1 MLGSTRETPSL
12 PTNLP
17 NHKGRHRIY
26 WGSRGSQLLEL
37 ALALPIL
44 VVLAVGG
51 SDLSGGYNLKQKLN
65 HAAREGARFAGSVS
79 CADCSEA
86 TCTAYTPNVSAPCS
100 VQGIQNVIVGYL
112 SNTQAQVDVCG
123 MTTTTSPSSKGSL
136 SWTYT
141 SPCSSGTFTITIER
155 GYTYTYVDSTTG
167 KTVTVL
173 ASRVTISHPYTWSIG
188 RVIGLIGGSFPNT
201 ITITSNAVMQ
211 QIP

>member
-1 MLGSTRETPSL
+1 MLGSTMDTPSL

-17 NHKGRHRIY
+17 NHKGRHRVY
-26 WGSRGSQLLEL
+26 WGSRGSQLLEV

-44 VVLAVGG
+44 VVFAVGG
-51 SDLSGGYNLKQKLN
+51 TDFSGGYNLKQKLN
-65 HAAREGARFAGSVS
+65 NAAREGARFAGSVS
-79 CADCSEA
+79 CADCSST
-86 TCTAYTPNVSAPCS
+86 TCTNYTPTVSAPCS
-100 VQGIQNVIVGYL
+100 VQGIQNVVIGYL
-112 SNTQAQVDVCG
+112 SNTMTQVDVCG
-123 MTTTTSPSSKGSL
+123 MTTTTSPSSTGTL

-141 SPCSSGTFTITIER
+141 SSCSSGTFTITIER
-155 GYTYTYVDSTTG
+155 GYTYVNGTTTPPST
-167 KTVTVL
+167 VV